1 VREELRAVPLFAEL
15 TDEDLDCLEEGATVI
30 ELGRG
35 ETLFNEGDDGD
46 HAYVITDGEIDIIKI
61 TGEREVLLARRLPG
75 EVIGEMALLDSAP
88 RMASGRAGE
97 KTKLIAIPKSQMD
110 RLLETSPTAAR
121 ALFFILL
128 ERVRQTEASLRQS
141 ERMVQLGTLTAGLAH
156 ELNNPAAAIARASG
170 LLSPEL
176 DAFGR
181 AIAALGAVDLD
192 EDQQVQ
198 VEEWLTA
205 AAEPGPT
212 LGALERSEREAALD
226 AALAAAGCA
235 EPWAMAPP
243 LALAGWDP
251 AGVEEVHKLY
261 GESAPVI
268 LDAVSMTYNVS
279 ELLRE
284 INEGAGRMSEIVG
297 ALKSYT
303 HLDQA
308 PLQEVDVRKGLQDT
322 LLILKSKL
330 KEIDVELEFDEVP
343 KIMAYAS
350 ELNQV
355 WTNLIDN
362 AADAI
367 TSTGRTDGV
376 VTLRTGTENGFVV
389 VEVEDNGSGI
399 APQDINRIY
408 DAFFTTKPPGSGT
421 GLGLDISYSI
431 VVHKHRGDISV
442 DSEPGR
448 TTFRV
453 QLPVSGP
460 DGAISDEESG

>member
-1 VREELRAVPLFAEL
+1 MFAEL
-15 TDEDLDCLEEGATVI
+15 TEADLDCLEEGAVVI
-30 ELGRG
+30 SLEPG

-46 HAYVITDGEIDIIKI
+46 HAYVITEGEIEIVKI
-61 TGEREVLLARRLPG
+61 TGDREVLLARRLPG

-88 RMASGRAGE
+88 RMASGRAGA
-97 KTKLIAIPKSQMD
+97 KTELIAIPKTQVD
-110 RLLETSPTAAR
+110 QLLDTSATAAR

-128 ERVRQTEASLRQS
+128 GRVRQTEASLKQS
-141 ERMVQLGTLTAGLAH
+141 DRMVQLGTLTAGLAH

-176 DAFGR
+176 DSFGR
-181 AIAALGAVDLD
+181 AIAALGGIELS
-192 EDQQVQ
+192 
-198 VEEWLTA
+198 EEQRAQIEGWLTA
-205 AAEPGPT
+205 AGEPGPT
-212 LGALERSEREAALD
+212 LGALERSEREAAVEPAL
-226 AALAAAGCA
+226 LAAGVQ
-235 EPWAMAPP
+235 EPWAVSSVF
-243 LALAGWDP
+243 ALAGWE
-251 AGVEEVHKLY
+251 ASNVSEIGELY
-261 GESAPVI
+261 GDLAAVV
-268 LDAVSMTYNVS
+268 LDAIAMTYNVS

-308 PLQEVDVRKGLQDT
+308 PLQEVDVRKGLEDT
-322 LLILKSKL
+322 LLILKTKL
-330 KEIDVELEFDEVP
+330 KETDVELEFEEVP
-343 KIMAYAS
+343 KIMAYGS

-367 TSTGRTDGV
+367 TESGTENGTI
-376 VTLRTGTENGFVV
+376 TLRTGADDGTVHV
-389 VEVEDNGSGI
+389 DVEDNGSGI
-399 APQDINRIY
+399 DAADVDRIF

-431 VVHKHRGDISV
+431 VVHKHRGAITV

-448 TTFRV
+448 TVFRV
-453 QLPVSGP
+453 ELPVSGP
-460 DGAISDEESG
+460 DDSTTKGRG

>member
-1 VREELRAVPLFAEL
+1 MFAEL
-15 TDEDLDCLEEGATVI
+15 TDADLDCLEEGAVVVTL
-30 ELGRG
+30 EPG
-35 ETLFNEGDDGD
+35 EALFNEGDDGD
-46 HAYVITDGEIDIIKI
+46 HAYVITDGEIEIVKI

-88 RMASGRAGE
+88 RMATGRAGTRTE
-97 KTKLIAIPKSQMD
+97 LIAIPKTQVD
-110 RLLETSPTAAR
+110 QLLDTSATAAR

-128 ERVRQTEASLRQS
+128 GRVRQTEASLKQS

-181 AIAALGAVDLD
+181 AIAALGGIELSEEQRA
-192 EDQQVQ
+192 QI
-198 VEEWLTA
+198 EEWLTA
-205 AAEPGPT
+205 AGEPGPL
-212 LGALERSEREAALD
+212 LGALERSEREAALEP
-226 AALAAAGCA
+226 ALTAAGCA

-243 LALAGWDP
+243 LALAGWDV
-251 AGVEEVHKLY
+251 AAVEGVHDTY
-261 GESAPVI
+261 GANARII

-297 ALKSYT
+297 ALKSYS

-322 LLILKSKL
+322 LLILKAKL
-330 KEIDVELEFDEVP
+330 REIDVELEFEEVP
-343 KIMAYAS
+343 KIMAYGS

-367 TSTGRTDGV
+367 TESGTEKGTI
-376 VTLRTGTENGFVV
+376 TLRTSADNGTVHV
-389 VEVEDNGSGI
+389 DIEDNGSGI
-399 APQDINRIY
+399 EAADVDRIF

-431 VVHKHRGDISV
+431 VVHKHRGAITV

-448 TTFRV
+448 TVFRV
-453 QLPVSGP
+453 ELPVSGP
-460 DGAISDEESG
+460 DDSTTKKGG

>member
-1 VREELRAVPLFAEL
+1 MFAEL
-15 TDEDLDCLEEGATVI
+15 SEDDLDCLEEGAVVVTL
-30 ELGRG
+30 EPG

-46 HAYVITDGEIDIIKI
+46 HAYVITDGEIEIVKI

-88 RMASGRAGE
+88 RMASGRAGA
-97 KTKLIAIPKSQMD
+97 KTELIAIPKTQVD
-110 RLLETSPTAAR
+110 QLLETSATAAR

-128 ERVRQTEASLRQS
+128 GRVRQTEASLKQS

-176 DAFGR
+176 ESFGG
-181 AIAALGAVDLD
+181 AIAALGAIDLSD
-192 EDQQVQ
+192 EQRAQ
-198 VEEWLTA
+198 VEGWLTSA
-205 AAEPGPT
+205 GEPGPL
-212 LGALERSEREAALD
+212 LGALERSEREADLD
-226 AALAAAGCA
+226 AALTAAGCA
-235 EPWAMAPP
+235 EPWAMAPQ
-243 LALAGWDP
+243 LALAGWE
-251 AGVEEVHKLY
+251 AARVEEVHQAY
-261 GESAPVI
+261 PTDAPVI
-268 LDAVSMTYNVS
+268 LDAISMTYNVS

-297 ALKSYT
+297 ALKSYS

-322 LLILKSKL
+322 LLILKTKL
-330 KEIDVELEFDEVP
+330 KEIDVELEFEEVP
-343 KIMAYAS
+343 KIMAYGS

-367 TSTGRTDGV
+367 TESGAESGTI
-376 VTLRTGTENGFVV
+376 TLRTFADNGTVHV
-389 VEVEDNGSGI
+389 DVEDNGSGI
-399 APQDINRIY
+399 EAADVDRIF

-431 VVHKHRGDISV
+431 IVHKHRGAITV

-448 TTFRV
+448 TVFKV
-453 QLPVSGP
+453 ELPVSGP
-460 DGAISDEESG
+460 DDSTTKERG

>member
-1 VREELRAVPLFAEL
+1 MFAEL
-15 TDEDLDCLEEGATVI
+15 SEADLDCLEEGAVVI
-30 ELGRG
+30 SLEPG

-46 HAYVITDGEIDIIKI
+46 HAYVITEGEIEIVKI
-61 TGEREVLLARRLPG
+61 TGDREVLLARRLPG

-88 RMASGRAGE
+88 RMASGRAGA
-97 KTKLIAIPKSQMD
+97 KTELIAIPKTQVD
-110 RLLETSPTAAR
+110 QLLDTSATAAR

-128 ERVRQTEASLRQS
+128 GRVRQTEASLKQS
-141 ERMVQLGTLTAGLAH
+141 DRMVQLGTLTAGLAH

-176 DAFGR
+176 DSFGR
-181 AIAALGAVDLD
+181 AIAALGGIELS
-192 EDQQVQ
+192 
-198 VEEWLTA
+198 EEQRAQIEGWLTTA
-205 AAEPGPT
+205 GEPGPT
-212 LGALERSEREAALD
+212 LGALERSEREAAVEPAL
-226 AALAAAGCA
+226 LAAGVQ
-235 EPWAMAPP
+235 EPWAVSSVF
-243 LALAGWDP
+243 ALAGWQ
-251 AGVEEVHKLY
+251 ASNVTEVGELY
-261 GESAPVI
+261 GDLAPIVLNAI
-268 LDAVSMTYNVS
+268 AMTYNVS

-308 PLQEVDVRKGLQDT
+308 PLQEVDVRKGLEDT
-322 LLILKSKL
+322 LLILKTKL
-330 KEIDVELEFDEVP
+330 KEIDVELEFEEVP
-343 KIMAYAS
+343 KIMAYGS

-367 TSTGRTDGV
+367 TTS
-376 VTLRTGTENGFVV
+376 GTENGTITLRTAADNGTVHV
-389 VEVEDNGSGI
+389 DVEDNGSGI
-399 APQDINRIY
+399 DAADVDRIF

-431 VVHKHRGDISV
+431 VVHKHRGAITV

-448 TTFRV
+448 TVFRV
-453 QLPVSGP
+453 ELPVSGP
-460 DGAISDEESG
+460 DDTTTRGKG

>member
-1 VREELRAVPLFAEL
+1 MREDLRSVPLFADL
-15 TDEDLDCLEEGATVI
+15 SDEDLDCLEEGATIV
-30 ELGRG
+30 ELEPG

-46 HAYVITDGEIDIIKI
+46 HAYVITDGEIEIVKI
-61 TGEREVLLARRLPG
+61 TGEREVLLARRVPG

-88 RMASGRAGE
+88 RMASGRAAE
-97 KTKLIAIPKSQMD
+97 QTRLIAIPKSQMD
-110 RLLETSPTAAR
+110 SLLETSATAAK
-121 ALFFILL
+121 ALFSVLL
-128 ERVRQTEASLRQS
+128 SRWRQTEASLRQS

-181 AIAALGAVDLD
+181 SIAALGAIDLNAT
-192 EDQQVQ
+192 EQAQI
-198 VEEWLTA
+198 EEWLTA

-212 LGALERSEREAALD
+212 MGALERSERESALD
-226 AALAAAGCA
+226 AALQAAGCA

-243 LALAGWDP
+243 LALAGWEAAD
-251 AGVEEVHKLY
+251 VNDVHETY
-261 GESAPVI
+261 GERAPII

-308 PLQEVDVRKGLQDT
+308 PLQEVDVRQGLEDT
-322 LLILKSKL
+322 LLILKTKL
-330 KEIDVELEFDEVP
+330 NEIDVELEFEEVP
-343 KIMAYAS
+343 EIMAYAS

-367 TSTGRTDGV
+367 TSSGREDGT
-376 VTLRTGTENGFVV
+376 VTLRTSAENETVF

-399 APQDINRIY
+399 EAADVDRIF

-431 VVHKHRGDISV
+431 VVHKHRGAITV
-442 DSEPGR
+442 DSEPGK
-448 TTFRV
+448 TVFRV
-453 QLPVSGP
+453 ELPVNGP
-460 DGAISDEESG
+460 DA

>member
-1 VREELRAVPLFAEL
+1 MFAEL
-15 TDEDLDCLEEGATVI
+15 SEDDLDCLEEGAVVVTL
-30 ELGRG
+30 EPG

-46 HAYVITDGEIDIIKI
+46 HAYVITDGEIEIVKI

-88 RMASGRAGE
+88 RMASGRAGARTE
-97 KTKLIAIPKSQMD
+97 LIAIPKTQVD
-110 RLLETSPTAAR
+110 QLLETSATAAR

-128 ERVRQTEASLRQS
+128 GRVRQTEASLKQS

-176 DAFGR
+176 ESFGG
-181 AIAALGAVDLD
+181 AIAALGAIDLSD
-192 EDQQVQ
+192 EQRAQ
-198 VEEWLTA
+198 VEGWLTSA
-205 AAEPGPT
+205 GEPGPL
-212 LGALERSEREAALD
+212 LGALERSEREADLD
-226 AALAAAGCA
+226 AALTAAGCA
-235 EPWAMAPP
+235 EPWAMAPQ
-243 LALAGWDP
+243 LALAGWE
-251 AGVEEVHKLY
+251 AARVEEVHQAY
-261 GESAPVI
+261 PTDAPVI
-268 LDAVSMTYNVS
+268 LDAISMTYNVS

-297 ALKSYT
+297 ALKSYS

-322 LLILKSKL
+322 LLILKTKL
-330 KEIDVELEFDEVP
+330 KEIDVELEFEEVP
-343 KIMAYAS
+343 KIMAYGS

-367 TSTGRTDGV
+367 TESGAESGTI
-376 VTLRTGTENGFVV
+376 TLRTFADNGTVHV
-389 VEVEDNGSGI
+389 DVEDNGSGI
-399 APQDINRIY
+399 EAADVDRIF

-431 VVHKHRGDISV
+431 IVHKHRGAITV

-448 TTFRV
+448 TVFKV
-453 QLPVSGP
+453 ELPVSGP
-460 DGAISDEESG
+460 DDSTTKERG

>member
-1 VREELRAVPLFAEL
+1 MFAEL
-15 TDEDLDCLEEGATVI
+15 SEADLDCLEEGAVVI
-30 ELGRG
+30 FLDPG

-46 HAYVITDGEIDIIKI
+46 HAYVITEGEIEIVKI

-88 RMASGRAGE
+88 RMASGRAGA
-97 KTKLIAIPKSQMD
+97 KTELIAIPKTQVD
-110 RLLETSPTAAR
+110 QLLDTSATAAR

-128 ERVRQTEASLRQS
+128 GRVRQTEASLKQS

-176 DAFGR
+176 DSFGR
-181 AIAALGAVDLD
+181 AIATLGGIELTEVQRA
-192 EDQQVQ
+192 Q
-198 VEEWLTA
+198 VEGWLTEA
-205 AAEPGPT
+205 GEPGPA
-212 LGALERSEREAALD
+212 LGALERSEREAAVEPPLQ
-226 AALAAAGCA
+226 AAGVL
-235 EPWAMAPP
+235 EPWAVSSVF
-243 LALAGWDP
+243 ALAGWE
-251 AGVEEVHKLY
+251 ASNVTEVAELY
-261 GESAPVI
+261 GDHAPVVLNAI
-268 LDAVSMTYNVS
+268 AMTYNVS

-308 PLQEVDVRKGLQDT
+308 PLQEVDVRKGLEDT
-322 LLILKSKL
+322 LLILKTKL
-330 KEIDVELEFDEVP
+330 KEIDVELEFEEVP
-343 KIMAYAS
+343 KIMAYGS

-367 TSTGRTDGV
+367 TTSGTENGTI
-376 VTLRTGTENGFVV
+376 TLRTGADNGTVHV
-389 VEVEDNGSGI
+389 DVEDNGSGI
-399 APQDINRIY
+399 DAADVDRIF

-431 VVHKHRGDISV
+431 VVHKHRGAITV

-448 TTFRV
+448 TVFRV
-453 QLPVSGP
+453 ELPVSGP
-460 DGAISDEESG
+460 DDTTTRGKG

>member
-1 VREELRAVPLFAEL
+1 VREELRAVPLFADL
-15 TDEDLDCLEEGATVI
+15 TDEDLDCLEQGATIV
-30 ELGRG
+30 ELEPGQS
-35 ETLFNEGDDGD
+35 LFNEGDDGD
-46 HAYVITDGEIDIIKI
+46 QAYVITDGEIDIVKV
-61 TGEREVLLARRLPG
+61 TGEREVLLARRMPG

-88 RMASGRAGE
+88 RMATGKAAE
-97 KTKLIAIPKSQMD
+97 KTTLIAIPKSQMD
-110 RLLETSPTAAR
+110 ALLDSSATAAK
-121 ALFFILL
+121 ALFSVLL
-128 ERVRQTEASLRQS
+128 ARWRQTEASLRQS

-181 AIAALGAVDLD
+181 SIAALGGVELSD
-192 EDQQVQ
+192 EQRVEI
-198 VEEWLTA
+198 EEWLTA
-205 AAEPGPT
+205 AAAPGQT
-212 LGALERSEREAALD
+212 MGALERSERETELDVALT
-226 AALAAAGCA
+226 AAGCA

-243 LALAGWDP
+243 LAMAGWTP
-251 AGVEEVHKLY
+251 AMVEDVHDRY
-261 GESAPVI
+261 VEAAPVI

-284 INEGAGRMSEIVG
+284 INEGASRMSEIVG

-308 PLQEVDVRKGLQDT
+308 PLQEVDVRKGLEDT
-322 LLILKSKL
+322 LLILKTKL
-330 KEIDVELEFDEVP
+330 KDIDVELEFEEVP

-367 TSTGRTDGV
+367 HQTGRDTGTV
-376 VTLRTGTENGFVV
+376 VLRTMPGDGSVI
-389 VEVEDNGSGI
+389 VEVEDDGSGI
-399 APQDINRIY
+399 DPADVDRIF

-431 VVHKHRGDISV
+431 VVHKHRGQITV

-453 QLPVSGP
+453 ELPVDGP
-460 DGAISDEESG
+460 GVTG

>member
-1 VREELRAVPLFAEL
+1 MFAEL
-15 TDEDLDCLEEGATVI
+15 SEDDLDCLEEGAVVVTL
-30 ELGRG
+30 EPG

-46 HAYVITDGEIDIIKI
+46 HAYVITDGEIEIVKI

-88 RMASGRAGE
+88 RMASGRAGA
-97 KTKLIAIPKSQMD
+97 KTELIAIPKTQVD
-110 RLLETSPTAAR
+110 QLLETSATAAR

-128 ERVRQTEASLRQS
+128 GRVRQTEASLKQS

-176 DAFGR
+176 ESFGG
-181 AIAALGAVDLD
+181 AIAALGAIDLSN
-192 EDQQVQ
+192 EQRAQ
-198 VEEWLTA
+198 VEGWLTSA
-205 AAEPGPT
+205 GEPGPL
-212 LGALERSEREAALD
+212 LGALERSEREADLD
-226 AALAAAGCA
+226 AALTAAGCA
-235 EPWAMAPP
+235 EPWAMAPQ
-243 LALAGWDP
+243 LALAGWE
-251 AGVEEVHKLY
+251 AARVEEVHQAY
-261 GESAPVI
+261 PTDAPVI
-268 LDAVSMTYNVS
+268 LDAISMTYNVS

-297 ALKSYT
+297 ALKSYS

-322 LLILKSKL
+322 LLILKTKL
-330 KEIDVELEFDEVP
+330 KEIDVELEFEEVP
-343 KIMAYAS
+343 KIMAYGS

-367 TSTGRTDGV
+367 TESGAESGTI
-376 VTLRTGTENGFVV
+376 TLRTFADNGTVHV
-389 VEVEDNGSGI
+389 DVEDNGSGI
-399 APQDINRIY
+399 EAADVDRIF

-431 VVHKHRGDISV
+431 IVHKHRGAITV

-448 TTFRV
+448 TVFKV
-453 QLPVSGP
+453 ELPVSGP
-460 DGAISDEESG
+460 DDSTTKERG